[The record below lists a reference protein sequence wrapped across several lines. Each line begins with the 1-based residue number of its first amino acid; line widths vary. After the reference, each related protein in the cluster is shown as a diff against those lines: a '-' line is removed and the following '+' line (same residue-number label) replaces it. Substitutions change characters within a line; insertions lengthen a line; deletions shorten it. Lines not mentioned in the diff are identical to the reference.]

1 MRKAGAAALAF
12 ALGVVSLGIT
22 PAPARAGD
30 TYNAVY
36 QAYVAGL
43 NAVELRSSFTF
54 DPGGYKISVSSRTRG
69 MTGMVWSG
77 QQVNEAAGNWQPQ
90 GIRPRDFRIDGLWR
104 GNVRRAHIAF
114 LGDGPVIRDL
124 EPPER
129 GRVPVPEAERRD
141 AMDPLSVLAALSRLV
156 TEQNT
161 CDGSARVFD
170 GRKLEL
176 SSARTVGWEVLP
188 ASSST
193 VFSGRAL
200 RCDVEVKLIGGF
212 LKGAD
217 SASQEKPKRGS
228 VWIAPPAPGAPQLP
242 VMFKLNV
249 NWLGEATVF
258 LTEFARKGSQAVN

>member
-1 MRKAGAAALAF
+1 MVRLLVLLACLL
-12 ALGVVSLGIT
+12 A
-22 PAPARAGD
+22 APAQAAE
-30 TYNAVY
+30 TFNAVY

-54 DPGGYKISVSSRTRG
+54 DPRGYKITLASRTRG
-69 MTGMVWSG
+69 MTSMIWNG
-77 QQVNEAAGNWQPQ
+77 QQVNEAQGVWQAQ

-114 LGDGPVIRDL
+114 LDDGPVIRDL

-129 GRVPVPEAERRD
+129 GRVPVAEPDRRGTL
-141 AMDPLSVLAALSRLV
+141 DPLSVLAALSRLV
-156 TEQNT
+156 TEKGT
-161 CDGSARVFD
+161 CDGSARVYD

-176 SSARTVGWEVLP
+176 TAARTVGWEMLP

-200 RCDVEVKLIGGF
+200 RCDVELKLIGGF
-212 LKGAD
+212 LKGTD
-217 SASQEKPKRGS
+217 SAAQEQPRRGS

-258 LTEFARKGSQAVN
+258 LTEFTRAGSQAAN